1 MIKRLRKLGKSRG
14 LVLDKTLLELLGL
27 EPRGLVQLTLT
38 NGSLIV
44 TPVNP
49 NPVSKKRFD
58 ECLDKVMT
66 ERADMLR
73 QLPGD

>member
-1 MIKRLRKLGKSRG
+1 MGKSRG
-14 LVLDKTLLELLGL
+14 LVFDKTLLELLGL

-49 NPVSKKRFD
+49 NTVDKKRF
-58 ECLDKVMT
+58 EKCLERVMST
-66 ERADMLR
+66 RADMLR